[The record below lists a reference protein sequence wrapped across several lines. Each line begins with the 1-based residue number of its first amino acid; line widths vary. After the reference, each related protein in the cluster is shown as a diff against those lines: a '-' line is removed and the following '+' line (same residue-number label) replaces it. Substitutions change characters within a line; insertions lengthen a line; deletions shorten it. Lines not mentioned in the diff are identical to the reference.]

1 MAKKKVGLALSSGGA
16 RGFAHVGVIK
26 ILEKNGIPIDYICG
40 NSMGSIVAAYYA
52 LFGSVD
58 GLEEFARHFKR
69 RDLFKFLDIGNLRES
84 LIKGERAM
92 QWLEDTFG
100 ERTFKDTIIPLKI
113 GATTLEDGKEVVFD
127 SGPIVPAVLA
137 SCSLPGFLPPYKY
150 HGKHLVDGGL
160 INTTPVNLLDEFE
173 PDVIIAVDLYKLNK
187 IEFNSTSM
195 KDILQRTRDI
205 MMSRISFYSEEQYAD
220 HIYVIKPKAGRSSD
234 TLAFHKVEEK
244 LKAGKKAAKEAIPEI
259 KKMLK

>member
-137 SCSLPGFLPPYKY
+137 SCSLPGFLPPFKIFDY
-150 HGKHLVDGGL
+150 L
-160 INTTPVNLLDEFE
+160 LLDGCIIQTV
-173 PDVIIAVDLYKLNK
+173 PINAAYDLGADIVIAVDVSQDLDPKPEFDNI
-187 IEFNSTSM
+187 IEILMRTNQMTSNCNNL
-195 KDILQRTRDI
+195 LQL
-205 MMSRISFYSEEQYAD
+205 QQAD
-220 HIYVIKPKAGRSSD
+220 LVIKPHVGQ
-234 TLAFHKVEEK
+234 FHWSQFSQ
-244 LKAGKKAAKEAIPEI
+244 IDSII
-259 KKMLK
+259 KNGVAY